1 VFARRVHERR
11 ELIESAMRAELTPH
25 SAKSFD
31 QLARVVGKE
40 PSGSSSA
47 HTAPKLPGPSM
58 GTRVARVAVVALV
71 LAAAVGIGVALA
83 PREKPQDKP
92 PAVEPP
98 PAAPPVLVVDT
109 VPTGATLVVDGA
121 PRGMTPLTME
131 DLALGAHRLD
141 ATLNGYQPA
150 QRTVSLPRA
159 GERVVV
165 ELALVPAQP
174 AAEPDAGAKPKPRV
188 TAPAEAPGR
197 LTLKT
202 DPWTT
207 VYFGKKN
214 LGDTPLINVALP
226 AGRHTLRVV
235 NTEKHI
241 DSTIEVEIAPNE
253 TTVKKL
259 SF

>member
-1 VFARRVHERR
+1 
-11 ELIESAMRAELTPH
+11 
-25 SAKSFD
+25 
-31 QLARVVGKE
+31 
-40 PSGSSSA
+40 
-47 HTAPKLPGPSM
+47 
-58 GTRVARVAVVALV
+58 
-71 LAAAVGIGVALA
+71 
-83 PREKPQDKP
+83 
-92 PAVEPP
+92 
-98 PAAPPVLVVDT
+98 VDT

-131 DLALGAHRLD
+131 DLSLGAHRLD
-141 ATLNGYQPA
+141 VTLQGYQPA

-174 AAEPDAGAKPKPRV
+174 VPEPDAGPKPKPRV
-188 TAPAEAPGR
+188 ASAEAPGR

-207 VYFGKKN
+207 VYLGKKN
-214 LGDTPLINVALP
+214 LGDTPLINVPLP
-226 AGRHTLRVV
+226 AGRHVLRVV
-235 NTEKHI
+235 NPEKRI
-241 DSTIEVEIAPNE
+241 ESTIEVEIAPNE